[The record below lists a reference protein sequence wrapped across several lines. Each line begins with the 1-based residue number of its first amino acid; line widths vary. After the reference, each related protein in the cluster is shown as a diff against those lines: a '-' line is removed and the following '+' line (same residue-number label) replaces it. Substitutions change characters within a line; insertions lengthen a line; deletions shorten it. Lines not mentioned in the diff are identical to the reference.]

1 VLLLLLLLE
10 PVFSIHWSE
19 SLKGRVIL
27 LLDSSLS
34 MAASDDRRPDDERV
48 RLADALGLLPGGAR
62 DASFEKL
69 AARAAQDAA
78 QFPAVISAG
87 KVIDRKTS
95 KDAIADYKAKH
106 RKLLKVT
113 ESFEDDLRSFVK
125 ERNRGT
131 MIDKPLLETAN
142 NLKQQIAAR
151 QTIKPA
157 IAGLDRNRANA
168 ATIAAYDQ
176 ACADA
181 LNAAAAAL
189 MLAQQTSDS
198 FLARSDEKAVREALA
213 KIDQMKRSEIM
224 AKLLKGGT
232 GGAAG
237 LMSLLEKQFH
247 MECHKLSG
255 REVIEMDPG
264 KLARDGKLAFEADGT
279 STDLSSGVRVAA
291 ERARYGRETSAVVLF
306 TDGQNNAGDDP
317 EMAAKVLS
325 GSGLPLF
332 TVGIGSG
339 EPPRDIA
346 IAELDTSRVI
356 YLGDE
361 VHVTLDVKYDGYQGA
376 SAPARVL
383 EGDRILAEKQVP
395 FPDGRRRT
403 PAELAFIPESVGTHK
418 YAAMIPVQ
426 GGELIESNNRR
437 EFTVDVID
445 DKIRVLYVE
454 GEPRWEYRFLKNLL
468 LRDKTMEINRIML
481 TRDAEELP
489 RGSKPGQFPD
499 TRDELFKYDVLIIG
513 DVPADRFFPSD
524 LKHVEAFVA
533 ENGGV
538 AVMICGPMFNPDSY
552 LSTPVAEMMPV
563 YAERAQPT
571 DEQGRAIRHN
581 GFTPILTHEG
591 EDSPITRISFDKL
604 DNACIW
610 EKLPPLH
617 WHAML
622 SRAKPGAEVLLKA
635 PGKDK
640 DDCVLLAAQ
649 TYGMGRALL
658 LATDDTWRW
667 RYKVGDKYFHKF
679 WGQVMRWAT
688 AGKSSGRDKYIHMGT
703 QKRRYD
709 VGEPVEFQAKVLG
722 RDLLPLRDAQ
732 VEALLQREGKPA
744 GLVKLEFIPG
754 SEGRYRGRFTGLE
767 PGRYVVQLNVP
778 VLPQNPSEA
787 RVEIEV
793 LDRPDVEQVEL
804 FLNRPLLESMS
815 RITGGRYY
823 PAEDYR
829 KLAES
834 IEPTK
839 KRIPRVNEI
848 RLWTWPPILLLFTA
862 IICTEWVLRKKAG
875 LL

>member
-1 VLLLLLLLE
+1 
-10 PVFSIHWSE
+10 
-19 SLKGRVIL
+19 
-27 LLDSSLS
+27 D
-34 MAASDDRRPDDERV
+34 
-48 RLADALGLLPGGAR
+48 
-62 DASFEKL
+62 
-69 AARAAQDAA
+69 
-78 QFPAVISAG
+78 
-87 KVIDRKTS
+87 T
-95 KDAIADYKAKH
+95 
-106 RKLLKVT
+106 
-113 ESFEDDLRSFVK
+113 
-125 ERNRGT
+125 
-131 MIDKPLLETAN
+131 
-142 NLKQQIAAR
+142 
-151 QTIKPA
+151 
-157 IAGLDRNRANA
+157 
-168 ATIAAYDQ
+168 
-176 ACADA
+176 
-181 LNAAAAAL
+181 
-189 MLAQQTSDS
+189 
-198 FLARSDEKAVREALA
+198 
-213 KIDQMKRSEIM
+213 
-224 AKLLKGGT
+224 
-232 GGAAG
+232 G
-237 LMSLLEKQFH
+237 LMSLLSKQFYL
-247 MECHKLSG
+247 ECYKLSG
-255 REVIEMDPG
+255 RDVIEIAPG
-264 KLARDGKLAFEADGT
+264 KVVHDGKLAFEADGT
-279 STDLSSGVRVAA
+279 STDLSSGVRIAA
-291 ERARYGRETSAVVLF
+291 ERARYGRETSAVVLL

-325 GSGLPLF
+325 GSALPLF

-361 VHVTLDVKYDGYQGA
+361 VHVGLDVKYDGYQGA

-383 EGDRILAEKQVP
+383 EGDRVLAEKQVP

-418 YAAMIPVQ
+418 YTAMIPVQ
-426 GGELIESNNRR
+426 GGELIEPNNRR
-437 EFTVDVID
+437 EFSVDVID

-513 DVPADRFFPSD
+513 DIPADRFFPSD

-552 LSTPVAEMMPV
+552 LATPVGEMMPV

-571 DEQGRAIRHN
+571 DEQVRAIRHN
-581 GFTPILTHEG
+581 GFMPILTHEG

-604 DNACIW
+604 DNAYIW
-610 EKLPPLH
+610 EKLPALH

-635 PGKDK
+635 PGRDK

-649 TYGMGRALL
+649 NYGMGKALL

-709 VGEPVEFQAKVLG
+709 VGEAVEFQAKVLG
-722 RDLLPLRDAQ
+722 RDLTPLRDGQ

-744 GLVKLEFIPG
+744 EVVKLEFIPG

-767 PGRYVVQLNVP
+767 AGRYVIQLNVP

-787 RVEIEV
+787 RVEMEV

-804 FLNRPLLESMS
+804 FLNRPLLESMA

-823 PAEDYR
+823 PAEDYA

-862 IICTEWVLRKKAG
+862 ILCTEWILRKKAG